1 MIIIDQLC
9 NQRRVL
15 DFKLYPIA
23 DELCIDDNYDYSI
36 YMYLKYYDIIVN
48 LQTSDL
54 YSAMYIAN
62 NFTNNIW
69 HVVAQ
74 MEYLDWK
81 DLRKN
86 EEDFFF
92 NALKPLHI
100 REEYVTKDEEAS
112 WLMFEYK
119 GKFYGEFEKG
129 TTSKMRS
136 NLIYLSSDYRTAK
149 YMYEEYLALK
159 GVKWKNEWNY

>member
-1 MIIIDQLC
+1 MIIIDWLC
-9 NQRRVL
+9 HMKDRL
-15 DFKLYPIA
+15 DFKIFPIMDGLY
-23 DELCIDDNYDYSI
+23 IDDNYDYNI
-36 YMYLKYYDIIVN
+36 YTYLDYYDLLVN
-48 LQTSDL
+48 LQTSDIFA
-54 YSAMYIAN
+54 AMYIRDN
-62 NFTNNIW
+62 LITHIW

-81 DLRKN
+81 DLRCKDD
-86 EEDFFF
+86 DFFF
-92 NALKPLHI
+92 NALKPIHI
-100 REEYVTKDEEAS
+100 REEYEEKNSNTS
-112 WLMFEYK
+112 WLVFEYK

-129 TTSKMRS
+129 VTSKMRS

>member
-1 MIIIDQLC
+1 MILIDWLC
-9 NQRRVL
+9 NQRRLL
-15 DFKLYPIA
+15 DFKLYPVAEGVYVDDKFNLYKYLNYYDTLVNLHCNDIDSALFIA
-23 DELCIDDNYDYSI
+23 DYFS
-36 YMYLKYYDIIVN
+36 
-48 LQTSDL
+48 S
-54 YSAMYIAN
+54 
-62 NFTNNIW
+62 NIW
-69 HVVAQ
+69 HVVSQ

-100 REEYVTKDEEAS
+100 REEYVTKNEEES
-112 WLMFEYK
+112 WLMFEFK

-129 TTSKMRS
+129 VTSKMRS
-136 NLIYLSSDYRTAK
+136 NLIYLSSDYRMSK

-159 GVKWKNEWNY
+159 GVKWKYEWNY

>member
-1 MIIIDQLC
+1 MLIDWLC
-9 NQRRVL
+9 NMRKSL
-15 DFKLYPIA
+15 DIKLYQIE
-23 DELCIDDNYDYSI
+23 DGLYIDDNYDYNI
-36 YMYLKYYDIIVN
+36 YMYLEYYNIMVN
-48 LQTSDL
+48 LNTSDL
-54 YSAMYIAN
+54 FSAKYIRDN
-62 NFTNNIW
+62 LTSNIW
-69 HVVAQ
+69 HVVAE

-86 EEDFFF
+86 GEDFFF

-100 REEYVTKDEEAS
+100 REEYVTNNEEES
-112 WLMFEYK
+112 WLMFEHK

-129 TTSKMRS
+129 VTSKMRS